1 MTDFKTFADFKN
13 FAPANKLFDELTS
26 ATKANVDA
34 AVQSSTIFAKGAEE
48 AAKRLATFT
57 QALFQDQLATGKSLM
72 GVKSIQEAS
81 ELQLAL
87 AKRTLDSTIAEANSL
102 TELSVKVAT
111 EAAAPVAARLN
122 AATKLAA

>member
-13 FAPANKLFDELTS
+13 FAPATKLFDELTA

-34 AVQSSTIFAKGAEE
+34 AVQSSTIYAKGAEE
-48 AAKRLATFT
+48 AAKRLTAFA
-57 QALFQDQLATGKSLM
+57 QGLFQDQLTTGKSLL

-81 ELQLAL
+81 DLQLAL
-87 AKRTLDSTIAEANSL
+87 AKRTLDSAIAEANGL
-102 TELSVKVAT
+102 TELGVKVAT

-122 AATKLAA
+122 AATKIAA